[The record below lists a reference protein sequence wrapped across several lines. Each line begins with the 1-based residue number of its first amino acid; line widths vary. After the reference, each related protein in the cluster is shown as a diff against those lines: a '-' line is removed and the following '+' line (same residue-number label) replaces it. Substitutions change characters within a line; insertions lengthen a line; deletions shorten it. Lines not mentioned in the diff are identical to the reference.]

1 MSRYVKGLVAAAGA
15 VASVLE
21 VTYPLWRWLPAVTA
35 GVVALGVVWFP
46 NALGKAK
53 GGQP

>member
-1 MSRYVKGLVAAAGA
+1 MSRDVKGLVAAAGA

-21 VTYPLWRWLPAVTA
+21 VTYPSWRWLPAVTA
-35 GVVALGVVWFP
+35 GVVALGVTLFP
-46 NALGKAK
+46 NAPKAPK

>member
-1 MSRYVKGLVAAAGA
+1 MSRYVKGLVASAGA

-21 VTYPLWRWLPAVTA
+21 VTYPSWRWLPAVTA
-35 GVVALGVVWFP
+35 GVVALGVTLFP
-46 NALGKAK
+46 NAPAKAK